1 VNSPACCKK
10 GTGVRFPEK
19 SKWMFHR
26 RCCDGDA
33 TPEQTRQLLLEA
45 AFNEMYRYGFQAAS
59 LSRILKNTGVTKG
72 ALYHHFSSKTEL
84 GYAVVEEIIA
94 TSIEEFWIKPLQAS
108 DNPIDTFTELMHRAA
123 EETGAEMLRLG
134 CPLNN
139 LAQEMSPID
148 DGFRERLEQIYSAW
162 REAIAAA
169 LKSAQQRGQVR
180 SDVDP
185 EQTAIFVLAAL
196 EGCVGS
202 AKAAQS
208 MDMLYACGNGLVHYL
223 NGLRTEQGI
232 SHD

>member
-1 VNSPACCKK
+1 MVKDTLQAETEN
-10 GTGVRFPEK
+10 TLPER
-19 SKWMFHR
+19 SKWIFHR
-26 RCCDGDA
+26 CCGA
-33 TPEQTRQLLLEA
+33 MPGSEQTRQLLLEA
-45 AFNEMYRYGFQAAS
+45 AFNEIYEYGFQAAS

-72 ALYHHFSSKTEL
+72 ALYYYFSSKTEL

-94 TSIEEFWIKPLQAS
+94 TSIEEFWVKPLRDS
-108 DNPIDTFTELMHRAA
+108 GSPIDTFIELMQKSA

-148 DGFRERLEQIYSAW
+148 EGFRDRLERVYASW
-162 REAIAAA
+162 RNSIAAA
-169 LKSAQQRGQVR
+169 LEVEQQRGQVR
-180 SDVDP
+180 ADIDP

-208 MDMLYACGNGLVHYL
+208 METLYACGSGLIEYL
-223 NGLRTEQGI
+223 KGLRVEQG
-232 SHD
+232 SRS